1 MKKYEVSFV
10 FFISLGETEEDY
22 NISVTKKNQFIKEL
36 NKKTELRSYDA
47 YEDGEDWCIDCIAY
61 INAKSIKDTEKIMEN
76 VFGKLDYTFDYHY
89 IKGIDNSDYWQP

>member
-1 MKKYEVSFV
+1 MQFHLFSSSVLEKLKKII
-10 FFISLGETEEDY
+10 ISQLP
-22 NISVTKKNQFIKEL
+22 KKNQFVKEL
-36 NKKTELRSYDA
+36 DKKTELRSYDA
-47 YEDGEDWCIDCIAY
+47 YEDGEDWCIDCIAH